1 MRRPHLLI
9 SAAWLLQ
16 GAAWFLPVV
25 TSVVGGSINP
35 ITGWG
40 AFLLS
45 FTAFWPRTDTVFGTW
60 YEAVLATGS
69 VITTV
74 LFIFGSPW
82 VAVRGSRSV
91 RRVSA
96 WVAVAAFVLD
106 SHWYVLLRPDGFVS
120 RLGIGYFL
128 WWFSFVLLAIGLF
141 DLADGNHVAESTHSR
156 AAALPR

>member
-1 MRRPHLLI
+1 MRRPHFLI
-9 SAAWLLQ
+9 SAAWLFQ

-25 TSVVGGSINP
+25 TSVLGGSINP

-45 FTAFWPRTDTVFGTW
+45 STAFWPRTDTVFGTW
-60 YEAVLATGS
+60 YETVLATGS
-69 VITTV
+69 VVTTV

-82 VAVRGSRSV
+82 VAVRGSRSA

-96 WVAVAAFVLD
+96 WVAVAAFVLN

-128 WWFSFVLLAIGLF
+128 WSFSFVLLAIGLF
-141 DLADGNHVAESTHSR
+141 DLAYENHGAEFTHSR
-156 AAALPR
+156 AALLPR